1 MAASRSDRFLGMRAA
16 VGLTLLAGALSMVT
30 GIVHMSAPVGRPLVP
45 FVPPVAR
52 TTAGFTGTLTGFLLL
67 GSALGLRRGL
77 RSAWYSTLGLL
88 VVAAGQGL
96 VQASE
101 TSIPLVVL
109 SVLALPAVALN
120 RRRFDRSVD
129 FSTTQLAALLALG
142 GSQVYITTGAYGLRE
157 EFGGIETLV
166 DAVYFAVVTSSTVG
180 YGDIVPQTA
189 VARLFGISAL
199 VVGTASFAIALGV
212 LLTPAIEARL
222 VKALGKMTQSELD
235 LLDDHVLVLGHGDL
249 TEAVIQELQQGAT
262 PFLVVVP
269 DGETARAL
277 GERGIDTLTGDA
289 SDEATLE
296 RANIEEARA
305 VVAATNDDAAD
316 AFAILTARHLDPDI
330 HIVAA
335 ATQRENV
342 DKLRRAGADTV
353 ISPASIGGHLL
364 VESALGGRNV
374 DTEAVADRLLQEI

>member
-1 MAASRSDRFLGMRAA
+1 MSQPRGERFVGVQAA
-16 VGLTLLAGALSMVT
+16 VGLTLLAGALSMAT
-30 GIVHMSAPVGRPLVP
+30 GVVHMGSPVGRPLVP

-77 RSAWYSTLGLL
+77 RAAWYSTLCLL
-88 VVAAGQGL
+88 VVSAGQGL
-96 VQASE
+96 VQATE
-101 TSIPLVVL
+101 TSIPLVAL
-109 SVLALPAVALN
+109 SVLALPVVALN
-120 RRRFDRSVD
+120 RRRFTRSVD
-129 FSTTQLAALLALG
+129 LSATQLAAVLALG
-142 GSQVYITTGAYGLRE
+142 GSQVYITTGAYALRDD
-157 EFGGIETLV
+157 FGGMETVV
-166 DAVYFAVVTSSTVG
+166 DAVYFSVVTASTVG
-180 YGDIVPQTA
+180 YGDIVPRTA

-249 TEAVIQELQQGAT
+249 TEAVVQELQGKT
-262 PFLVVVP
+262 PFLVVVR
-269 DGETARAL
+269 DDDRARAL
-277 GERGIDTLTGDA
+277 GERGLDTLTGDA
-289 SDEATLE
+289 SDEATLQ
-296 RANIEEARA
+296 RAHIEAARA

-316 AFAILTARHLDPDI
+316 ALAILTARHLAPEV

-364 VESALGGRNV
+364 VESALGGREVN
-374 DTEAVADRLLQEI
+374 TEAVADRLLDEM

>member
-1 MAASRSDRFLGMRAA
+1 MSRGDRFIGVQAA

-52 TTAGFTGTLTGFLLL
+52 ATAGFTGTLTGFLLL

-77 RSAWYSTLGLL
+77 RAAWYSTLCLL
-88 VVAAGQGL
+88 VVSAGQGL

-101 TSIPLVVL
+101 TSIPLVVMSL
-109 SVLALPAVALN
+109 LALPAVALN
-120 RRRFDRSVD
+120 RRRFDRSID
-129 FSTTQLAALLALG
+129 LSATQLAAVLALS
-142 GSQVYITTGAYGLRE
+142 GSQVYIAAGAYALRE
-157 EFGGIETLV
+157 EFNGIETLV
-166 DAVYFAVVTSSTVG
+166 DAIYFAIVTSSTVG
-180 YGDIVPQTA
+180 YGDITPQTA
-189 VARLFGISAL
+189 MARLFGVSAL

-235 LLDDHVLVLGHGDL
+235 LLDDHILVLGHGDL
-249 TEAVIQELQQGAT
+249 TESIMQELQDKAS
-262 PFLVVVP
+262 FLVVVP
-269 DGETARAL
+269 DGDLARRL
-277 GERGIDTLTGDA
+277 GERDINTLTGDT
-289 SDEATLE
+289 SDEATLQ
-296 RANIEEARA
+296 RAHIEDARA
-305 VVAATNDDAAD
+305 VVAATNDDGTD
-316 AFAILTARHLDPDI
+316 ALAVLTARQLAPDV

-335 ATQRENV
+335 ATHRENV

-364 VESALGGRNV
+364 VESALGGRDV
-374 DTEAVADRLLQEI
+374 DTEAIADRLLDEI

>member
-1 MAASRSDRFLGMRAA
+1 MAVSRGERLVGIRAA

-67 GSALGLRRGL
+67 ASALGLRRGL
-77 RSAWYSTLGLL
+77 RAAWYATLCLL
-88 VVAAGQGL
+88 VVSAGQGL

-109 SVLALPAVALN
+109 SVLAMPVVALN

-129 FSTTQLAALLALG
+129 LSATQLAALLALS
-142 GSQVYITTGAYGLRE
+142 GSQVYITAGAYALRE
-157 EFGGIETLV
+157 EFGGVETLV
-166 DAVYFAVVTSSTVG
+166 DAIYFAIVTSSTVG
-180 YGDIVPQTA
+180 YGDITPQTA

-249 TEAVIQELQQGAT
+249 TEAIIQELQGKAT
-262 PFLVVVP
+262 FLVVVP
-269 DGETARAL
+269 DGPKARSL
-277 GERGIDTLTGDA
+277 GERGIGTLTGDT
-289 SDEATLE
+289 SDEETLR
-296 RANIEEARA
+296 RAHIEEARA
-305 VVAATNDDAAD
+305 VVAATNDDGAD
-316 AFAILTARHLDPDI
+316 ALAVLTARQLAPDI

-364 VESALGGRNV
+364 VESALGGRDV
-374 DTEAVADRLLQEI
+374 DTEAVADRLLEEI

>member
-1 MAASRSDRFLGMRAA
+1 MAASRGDQLLGVRAA
-16 VGLTLLAGALSMVT
+16 VGLTLLVGTLSMVT
-30 GIVHMSAPVGRPLVP
+30 GIVHMGSPTGRPLVP

-52 TTAGFTGTLTGFLLL
+52 ATAGFTGTLTGFLLL

-77 RSAWYSTLGLL
+77 RTAWYSTLCLL
-88 VVAAGQGL
+88 VVAAAQGL

-129 FSTTQLAALLALG
+129 FSATQLAALLALG
-142 GSQVYITTGAYGLRE
+142 GSQVYITTGAYALRE
-157 EFGGIETLV
+157 EFGGVNTLV

-180 YGDIVPQTA
+180 YGDITPQTA

-235 LLDDHVLVLGHGDL
+235 LLDDHILVLGHGDL
-249 TEAVIQELQQGAT
+249 TEAIIQELQGKA
-262 PFLVVVP
+262 PFLVLVP
-269 DGETARAL
+269 DSDVARRL
-277 GERGIDTLTGDA
+277 SERDIDTLTGDT
-289 SDEATLE
+289 SDEETLQ
-296 RANIEEARA
+296 RVHVEEARA

-316 AFAILTARHLDPDI
+316 ALAILTVRDLAPDI

-335 ATQRENV
+335 ATHRENV
-342 DKLRRAGADTV
+342 AKLRRAGADTV

-364 VESALGGRNV
+364 VESALGGRDV
-374 DTEAVADRLLQEI
+374 DTEAIADRLLDEI

>member
-1 MAASRSDRFLGMRAA
+1 MAASRSDRFLGVRAA
-16 VGLTLLAGALSMVT
+16 VGLTLLAGVLSMVT
-30 GIVHMSAPVGRPLVP
+30 GIVHMGSPVGRPLVP

-77 RSAWYSTLGLL
+77 RAAWYSTIGLL
-88 VVAAGQGL
+88 VVSAAQGL

-101 TSIPLVVL
+101 TSIPLVAL
-109 SVLALPAVALN
+109 SVLALPAVAFN
-120 RRRFDRSVD
+120 RRRFDRLVD
-129 FSTTQLAALLALG
+129 FSATQLAALLALG
-142 GSQVYITTGAYGLRE
+142 GSQVYITTGAYALRDD
-157 EFGGIETLV
+157 FAGMETIV
-166 DAVYFAVVTSSTVG
+166 DAIYFAVVTSSTVG
-180 YGDIVPQTA
+180 YGDITPQTA

-235 LLDDHVLVLGHGDL
+235 LLDDHILVLGHGDL
-249 TEAVIQELQQGAT
+249 TEAIIQELDDKA
-262 PFLVVVP
+262 PFLVLVTDSDVS
-269 DGETARAL
+269 RRL
-277 GERGIDTLTGDA
+277 SERGIDTLTGDT
-289 SDEATLE
+289 SDEETL
-296 RANIEEARA
+296 RRVHVDEARA

-316 AFAILTARHLDPDI
+316 ALAILTVRDLAPDI

-342 DKLRRAGADTV
+342 AKLRRAGADTV

-364 VESALGGRNV
+364 VESALGGRDV
-374 DTEAVADRLLQEI
+374 DTEAVADRLLEEI

>member
-1 MAASRSDRFLGMRAA
+1 MAASRGEQFLGVRAA
-16 VGLTLLAGALSMVT
+16 VGLTLLAGTLSMVT
-30 GIVHMSAPVGRPLVP
+30 GIVHMGSPTARPLVP

-52 TTAGFTGTLTGFLLL
+52 ATAGFTGTLTGFLLL
-67 GSALGLRRGL
+67 GSALGLRRGF
-77 RSAWYSTLGLL
+77 RAAWYSTLCLL
-88 VVAAGQGL
+88 AVSAAQGL

-109 SVLALPAVALN
+109 SGVALPVVALN
-120 RRRFDRSVD
+120 RHRFDRSVD
-129 FSTTQLAALLALG
+129 LTATQLAALLALA
-142 GSQVYITTGAYGLRE
+142 GSQVYIATGAYALRD
-157 EFGGIETLV
+157 EFGGVGTFV

-180 YGDIVPQTA
+180 YGDITPQTA

-199 VVGTASFAIALGV
+199 VVGTASFAIALGA

-249 TEAVIQELQQGAT
+249 TEAIIQELRDKAT
-262 PFLVVVP
+262 FLVVVP
-269 DGETARAL
+269 DAQVAQTL
-277 GERGIDTLTGDA
+277 SERGIDTLTGDT
-289 SDEATLE
+289 SDEETL
-296 RANIEEARA
+296 RRVHIEEARA

-316 AFAILTARHLDPDI
+316 ALAILTARHLAPDV

-335 ATQRENV
+335 ATHRENV
-342 DKLRRAGADTV
+342 AKLRRAGADTV

-364 VESALGGRNV
+364 VESALGGRDV
-374 DTEAVADRLLQEI
+374 DTEAIADRLLDEL

>member
-1 MAASRSDRFLGMRAA
+1 MAASRGDQFLGMRAA

-30 GIVHMSAPVGRPLVP
+30 GIVHMGSPTGRPLVP

-52 TTAGFTGTLTGFLLL
+52 ATAGFTGTLTGFLLL

-77 RSAWYSTLGLL
+77 RAAWYSTLCLL
-88 VVAAGQGL
+88 VVSAAQGL

-120 RRRFDRSVD
+120 RHRFDRSVD
-129 FSTTQLAALLALG
+129 FSATQLAAMLALG
-142 GSQVYITTGAYGLRE
+142 GSQVYITTGAYALRE
-157 EFGGIETLV
+157 EFGGITTLV

-180 YGDIVPQTA
+180 YGDITPQTA

-249 TEAVIQELQQGAT
+249 TEAIIQELNGKA

-269 DGETARAL
+269 DADVTRRL
-277 GERGIDTLTGDA
+277 GERGIDTLTGDT
-289 SDEATLE
+289 SDEETLQ
-296 RANIEEARA
+296 RVHVEEARA

-316 AFAILTARHLDPDI
+316 ALAILTVRDLAPNI

-335 ATQRENV
+335 ATHRENV
-342 DKLRRAGADTV
+342 AKLRRAGADTV

-364 VESALGGRNV
+364 VESALGGRDV
-374 DTEAVADRLLQEI
+374 DTEAVADRLLDEI

>member
-1 MAASRSDRFLGMRAA
+1 MSQPRGERFVGVQAA
-16 VGLTLLAGALSMVT
+16 VGLTLLAGALSMAT
-30 GIVHMSAPVGRPLVP
+30 GVVHMGSPVGRPLVP

-77 RSAWYSTLGLL
+77 RAAWYSTLCLL
-88 VVAAGQGL
+88 VVSAGQGL
-96 VQASE
+96 VQATE
-101 TSIPLVVL
+101 TSIPLVAL
-109 SVLALPAVALN
+109 SVLALPVVALN
-120 RRRFDRSVD
+120 RRRFTRSVD
-129 FSTTQLAALLALG
+129 ISATQLAAVLALG
-142 GSQVYITTGAYGLRE
+142 GSQVYITTGAYALRDD
-157 EFGGIETLV
+157 FGGMETVV
-166 DAVYFAVVTSSTVG
+166 DAVYFSVVTASTVG
-180 YGDIVPQTA
+180 YGDIVPRTA

-249 TEAVIQELQQGAT
+249 TEAVVQELQGKT
-262 PFLVVVP
+262 PFLVVVR
-269 DGETARAL
+269 DDDRARAL
-277 GERGIDTLTGDA
+277 GERGLDTLTGDA
-289 SDEATLE
+289 SDEATLQ
-296 RANIEEARA
+296 RAHIEAARA
-305 VVAATNDDAAD
+305 VVAAPNDDAAD
-316 AFAILTARHLDPDI
+316 ALAILTARHLAPEV

-364 VESALGGRNV
+364 VESALGGRDVN
-374 DTEAVADRLLQEI
+374 TEAVADRLLDEM

>member
-1 MAASRSDRFLGMRAA
+1 MAVSRGDRFIGVQAA

-52 TTAGFTGTLTGFLLL
+52 ATAGFTGTLTGFLLL

-77 RSAWYSTLGLL
+77 RAAWYSTLCLL
-88 VVAAGQGL
+88 VVSAGQGL

-101 TSIPLVVL
+101 TSIPLVVMSL
-109 SVLALPAVALN
+109 LALPAVALN
-120 RRRFDRSVD
+120 RRRFDRSID
-129 FSTTQLAALLALG
+129 LSATQLAAVLALS
-142 GSQVYITTGAYGLRE
+142 GSQVYIAAGAYALRE
-157 EFGGIETLV
+157 EFNGIETLV
-166 DAVYFAVVTSSTVG
+166 DAIYFAIVTSSTVG
-180 YGDIVPQTA
+180 YGDITPQTA
-189 VARLFGISAL
+189 MARLFGVSAL

-235 LLDDHVLVLGHGDL
+235 LLDDHILVLGHGDL
-249 TEAVIQELQQGAT
+249 TESIMQELQDKAS
-262 PFLVVVP
+262 FLVVVP
-269 DGETARAL
+269 DGDLARRL
-277 GERGIDTLTGDA
+277 GERDINTLTGDT
-289 SDEATLE
+289 SDEATLQ
-296 RANIEEARA
+296 RAHIEDARA
-305 VVAATNDDAAD
+305 VVAATNDDGTD
-316 AFAILTARHLDPDI
+316 ALAVLTARQLAPDV

-335 ATQRENV
+335 ATHRENV

-364 VESALGGRNV
+364 VESALGGRDV
-374 DTEAVADRLLQEI
+374 DTEAIADRLLDEI

>member
-1 MAASRSDRFLGMRAA
+1 MAASRGNRFLGVRAA
-16 VGLTLLAGALSMVT
+16 VGLTLLAGVLSMVT
-30 GIVHMSAPVGRPLVP
+30 GIVHMGSPVGRPLVP

-77 RSAWYSTLGLL
+77 RAAWYSTICLL
-88 VVAAGQGL
+88 VVSAAQGL

-101 TSIPLVVL
+101 TSIPLVAL
-109 SVLALPAVALN
+109 SVLALPAVAFN
-120 RRRFDRSVD
+120 HRRFDRSVD
-129 FSTTQLAALLALG
+129 FSATQLAAFLALG
-142 GSQVYITTGAYGLRE
+142 GSQVYITTGSYALRDD
-157 EFGGIETLV
+157 FGGMETIV
-166 DAVYFAVVTSSTVG
+166 DAIYFAVVTSSTVG
-180 YGDIVPQTA
+180 YGDITPQTA

-249 TEAVIQELQQGAT
+249 TEAIIQELDGKA
-262 PFLVVVP
+262 PFLVLVTDSDVS
-269 DGETARAL
+269 RRL
-277 GERGIDTLTGDA
+277 SERGIDTLTGDT
-289 SDEATLE
+289 SDEETL
-296 RANIEEARA
+296 RRVHVDEARA

-316 AFAILTARHLDPDI
+316 ALAILTVRDLAPDV

-342 DKLRRAGADTV
+342 AKLRRAGADTV

-364 VESALGGRNV
+364 VESALGGRDV
-374 DTEAVADRLLQEI
+374 DTEAVADRLLEEI

>member
-1 MAASRSDRFLGMRAA
+1 MAASRSDRFLGVQAA

-30 GIVHMSAPVGRPLVP
+30 GIVHMGSPAGRPLVP

-77 RSAWYSTLGLL
+77 RAAWYSTLCLL
-88 VVAAGQGL
+88 VVSAGQGL

-129 FSTTQLAALLALG
+129 FSATQLAALLALG
-142 GSQVYITTGAYGLRE
+142 GSQVYITTGAYALRE

-180 YGDIVPQTA
+180 YGDIVPRTA

-235 LLDDHVLVLGHGDL
+235 LLDDHVLVLGYGDL
-249 TEAVIQELQQGAT
+249 TEAVIQELQGNT

-269 DGETARAL
+269 DAEKARAL
-277 GERGIDTLTGDA
+277 GERGINTLTGDT
-289 SDEATLE
+289 SDEATLR
-296 RANIEEARA
+296 RAHIEDARA

-316 AFAILTARHLDPDI
+316 AFAILTARHLVPEI
-330 HIVAA
+330 HVVAA

-364 VESALGGRNV
+364 VESALGGQDV
-374 DTEAVADRLLQEI
+374 DTEAIAGRLLDEI

>member
-1 MAASRSDRFLGMRAA
+1 MATSRGDQWLGIRAA

-30 GIVHMSAPVGRPLVP
+30 GIVHMGSPTGRPLVP

-52 TTAGFTGTLTGFLLL
+52 ATAGFTGTLTGFLLL

-77 RSAWYSTLGLL
+77 RAAWYSTLCLL
-88 VVAAGQGL
+88 VVSAAQGL

-129 FSTTQLAALLALG
+129 FSATQLAALLALG
-142 GSQVYITTGAYGLRE
+142 GSQVYITTGAYALRE
-157 EFGGIETLV
+157 EFGGMNTLV

-180 YGDIVPQTA
+180 YGDITPLTA

-249 TEAVIQELQQGAT
+249 TEAIIQELNGKA
-262 PFLVVVP
+262 PFLVLLP
-269 DGETARAL
+269 DGDVARRL
-277 GERGIDTLTGDA
+277 GDRGIDTLVGDT
-289 SDEATLE
+289 SDEETL
-296 RANIEEARA
+296 RRVHVEEARA

-316 AFAILTARHLDPDI
+316 ALAILTVRDLVPDV

-342 DKLRRAGADTV
+342 AKLRRAGADTV

-364 VESALGGRNV
+364 VESALGGRDV
-374 DTEAVADRLLQEI
+374 DTEAVADRLLDES

>member
-1 MAASRSDRFLGMRAA
+1 MSQPRGERFVGVQAA
-16 VGLTLLAGALSMVT
+16 VGLTLLAGALSMAT
-30 GIVHMSAPVGRPLVP
+30 GVVHMGSPVGRPLVP

-77 RSAWYSTLGLL
+77 RAAWYSTLCLL
-88 VVAAGQGL
+88 VVSAGQGL
-96 VQASE
+96 VQATE
-101 TSIPLVVL
+101 TSIPLVAL
-109 SVLALPAVALN
+109 SVLALPVVALN
-120 RRRFDRSVD
+120 RRRFTRSVD
-129 FSTTQLAALLALG
+129 LSATQLAAVLALG
-142 GSQVYITTGAYGLRE
+142 GSQVYITTGAYALRDD
-157 EFGGIETLV
+157 FGGMETVV
-166 DAVYFAVVTSSTVG
+166 DAVYFSVVTASTVG
-180 YGDIVPQTA
+180 YGDIVPRTA

-249 TEAVIQELQQGAT
+249 TEAVVQELQGKT
-262 PFLVVVP
+262 PFLVVVR
-269 DGETARAL
+269 DDDRARAL
-277 GERGIDTLTGDA
+277 GERGLDTLTGDA
-289 SDEATLE
+289 SDEATLQ
-296 RANIEEARA
+296 RAHIEAARA

-316 AFAILTARHLDPDI
+316 ALAILTARHLAPEV

-364 VESALGGRNV
+364 VESALGGRDVN
-374 DTEAVADRLLQEI
+374 TEAVADRLLDEM

>member
-1 MAASRSDRFLGMRAA
+1 MAMSRGERLVGVRAA

-30 GIVHMSAPVGRPLVP
+30 GLVHMSAPVGRPLVP
-45 FVPPVAR
+45 FVSPVAR
-52 TTAGFTGTLTGFLLL
+52 TTAGFTGALTGFLLL
-67 GSALGLRRGL
+67 GSALALRKGLRA
-77 RSAWYSTLGLL
+77 AWYATLCLL
-88 VVAAGQGL
+88 VVSAAQGL

-109 SVLALPAVALN
+109 STLALPAVALN
-120 RRRFDRSVD
+120 RTHFDRPLDLSA
-129 FSTTQLAALLALG
+129 TQLAAVLALS
-142 GSQVYITTGAYGLRE
+142 GSQVYITTGVFALRE
-157 EFGGIETLV
+157 EFGGVQTLV

-180 YGDIVPQTA
+180 YGDITPQTA

-222 VKALGKMTQSELD
+222 VKALGKMTQSELE
-235 LLDDHVLVLGHGDL
+235 LLDDHVLVLGYGDL
-249 TEAVIQELQQGAT
+249 TEAIIGELHDKAT
-262 PFLVVVP
+262 FLVVLP
-269 DGETARAL
+269 DGDRARIL
-277 GERGIDTLTGDA
+277 GERGIDTLTGDT
-289 SDEATLE
+289 SDESTLR
-296 RANIEEARA
+296 RAQIQEARA
-305 VVAATNDDAAD
+305 VVAATNDDGAD
-316 AFAILTARHLDPDI
+316 ALAVLTARQLAPDI

-364 VESALGGRNV
+364 VESALGGRDV
-374 DTEAVADRLLQEI
+374 DAEGVADRLLEED